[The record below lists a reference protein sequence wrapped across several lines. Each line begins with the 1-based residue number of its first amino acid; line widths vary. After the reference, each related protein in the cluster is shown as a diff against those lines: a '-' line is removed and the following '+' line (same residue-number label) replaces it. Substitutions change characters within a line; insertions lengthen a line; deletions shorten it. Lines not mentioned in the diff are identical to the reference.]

1 MTSPLGYGLI
11 GCGGFGRFCL
21 AEYQKM
27 NELRCVA
34 VADLNVDLAQT
45 TAAQSGIEYCPTPE
59 ALLVRPDIDIVHL
72 ATPPFTHAPLA
83 LLALQ
88 AGKHVLCEKPLALE
102 LEDAR
107 EMASIAR
114 KTERLLAVNLIMRY
128 NPLCLAVK
136 HIVERGILGVPLFA
150 SLTNSAQDET
160 LGPGHWFWEREQSG
174 GIFIEHGVHFF
185 DLFEWWF
192 GEGVVLSAHQVFRSG
207 TDFVDQVQCTVRY
220 GSTLGTFYHGF
231 HQMLRRDRQHWQII
245 FETGTLTMSE
255 WVPTRLDL
263 DFHGTDAT
271 LGALQEILPHAELKI
286 LERYTEGRCIA
297 ASRHKQRDITVHATL
312 SATAGLPKMDLYGE
326 IIRALMAD
334 QLRAIA
340 DPHHPRTISESNG
353 VSSLAYAARAQ
364 EMAER
369 QAPES
374 SSG

>member
-1 MTSPLGYGLI
+1 MNSPPGYGLI

-27 NELRCVA
+27 DELRCVA
-34 VADLNVDLAQT
+34 VADLNLDLAEA
-45 TAAQSGIEYCPTPE
+45 TAAQADIECCPTPE
-59 ALLVRPDIDIVHL
+59 SLLVRPDIDIVHL

-88 AGKHVLCEKPLALE
+88 AGKHVLCEKPLALT

-114 KTERLLAVNLIMRY
+114 KSQRLLAVNLIMRY
-128 NPLCLAVK
+128 NPLCLAIK
-136 HIVERGILGVPLFA
+136 RIVERGILGAPLFA
-150 SLTNSAQDET
+150 SLTNAAQDET
-160 LGPGHWFWEREQSG
+160 LGSAHWFWNPDKSG

-192 GEGVVLSAHQVFRSG
+192 GEGVLLSAHEVVRPG

-220 GSTLGTFYHGF
+220 GGTLGTFYHGF

-271 LGALQEILPHAELKI
+271 LGDLQEILPHAEIKV
-286 LERYTEGRCIA
+286 LERYTEDGRMA
-297 ASRHKQRDITVHATL
+297 ASRHQKRDITIHATL
-312 SATAGLPKMDLYGE
+312 SATAGLPKMELYGE

-334 QLRAIA
+334 QLRAIS
-340 DPHHPRTISESNG
+340 DPQHLRTISESNG

-364 EMAER
+364 EMAAR
-369 QAPES
+369 QT
-374 SSG
+374 